1 HRPPP
6 SHEERRARGAV
17 DVVVGEDH
25 RRAAALHRVDQH
37 RRGLVHAVEAGG
49 VGELGPQRRPQ
60 VGLRRLRG
68 DPARDERPGQWLG
81 EAEAPGDLAHRRHL
95 RRPALPP
102 PSADRARD
110 AEEVLA
116 VRGVQPRRD
125 GGQAHQSG
133 RFIRTSRTVRVEE
146 FITRLWVWAKPPPI
160 RTPSKSAPLVTP
172 VAAKIASARTI
183 SARSYFLSRSV
194 MPSRSARPRS
204 SALRNTRRPWNWP
217 PTHFSAAQASTP
229 SGAPP
234 WPTYMSTPV
243 SGSVVLMTPATS
255 PSVIRWMRAPA
266 SLSEALISA
275 WRGRSSTQ
283 TVICEASTPL
293 ALAS

>member
-1 HRPPP
+1 QRLAKRHP
-6 SHEERRARGAV
+6 SADLADRRRIRRAR
-17 DVVVGEDH
+17 
-25 RRAAALHRVDQH
+25 
-37 RRGLVHAVEAGG
+37 
-49 VGELGPQRRPQ
+49 RPTP
-60 VGLRRLRG
+60 
-68 DPARDERPGQWLG
+68 PA
-81 EAEAPGDLAHRRHL
+81 H
-95 RRPALPP
+95 
-102 PSADRARD
+102 RARD
-110 AEEVLA
+110 AEEA
-116 VRGVQPRRD
+116 VFGERLERD
-125 GGQAHQSG
+125 GGQAHQSA
-133 RFIRTSRTVRVEE
+133 RFIRTSRTVRVDE
-146 FITRLWVWAKPPPI
+146 FITRLWVWAKPAPTL
-160 RTPSKSAPLVTP
+160 TPSSSAPLVTP

-183 SARSYFLSRSV
+183 SARSYFLSSAV

-204 SALRNTRRPWNWP
+204 SALRNTSLPWNWP

-266 SLSEALISA
+266 SLSEAMISA

-293 ALAS
+293 ALASERALSAADLSRSMTPSG